1 MNKRKFL
8 VSAAT
13 IFGSSVAITKTASPA
28 ELVSIRGQII
38 LTIIGA
44 VTKINRTHINTVN
57 DQLMYKHGLHFDGA
71 HEFSQADLQKL
82 PFQTI
87 KPTMEYDQR
96 AHQLT
101 GPRLLDVLAAA
112 GAQLSDTTRIVFHGI
127 DGYSPEVTWAQAKK
141 YNYIVATHLD
151 GKLLAIGGFGP
162 LFAIYD
168 ADRITELAA
177 KPLNQRFFACPWG
190 LYCIEVLN
198 S

>member
-1 MNKRKFL
+1 MNKRRFL
-8 VSAAT
+8 TSIAGLVAA
-13 IFGSSVAITKTASPA
+13 S
-28 ELVSIRGQII
+28 R
-38 LTIIGA
+38 
-44 VTKINRTHINTVN
+44 INTADALNKAPEAGQTVLTVVGAIDHVN
-57 DQLMYKHGLHFDGA
+57 REKLNPVTDQLMHKFAIGFERA
-71 HEFSQADLQKL
+71 HTFSLAELLTL
-82 PFQTI
+82 PPQTI

-96 AHQLT
+96 VHQLT

-168 ADRITELAA
+168 ADRIAELAA

>member
-1 MNKRKFL
+1 MNKRRFL
-8 VSAAT
+8 TSIAGLVAA
-13 IFGSSVAITKTASPA
+13 S
-28 ELVSIRGQII
+28 R
-38 LTIIGA
+38 
-44 VTKINRTHINTVN
+44 INTADALNKAPEAGQTVLTVVGAIDHVN
-57 DQLMYKHGLHFDGA
+57 REKLNPVTDQLMHKFAIGFERA
-71 HEFSQADLQKL
+71 HTFSFAELLTL
-82 PFQTI
+82 PAQTI

-168 ADRITELAA
+168 ADRIAELAA

>member
-1 MNKRKFL
+1 MNKRRFL
-8 VSAAT
+8 TSIAGLVAASRINT
-13 IFGSSVAITKTASPA
+13 ADALNKAPEAGQTVLTVVGAID
-28 ELVSIRGQII
+28 R
-38 LTIIGA
+38 
-44 VTKINRTHINTVN
+44 INREKLNPVT
-57 DQLMYKHGLHFDGA
+57 DQLMHKFAIGFERA
-71 HEFSQADLQKL
+71 HTFSLAELLTL
-82 PFQTI
+82 PAQTI

-101 GPRLLDVLAAA
+101 GPRLLDVLTAA

-127 DGYSPEVTWAQAKK
+127 DGYSPEATWAQAKK

-168 ADRITELAA
+168 ADRIAELAA